1 MNKQKCRVK
10 EMMENSNEL
19 SRDLFLNEQNI
30 LTLARKLAKETYKKH
45 ENDAHNVEMWKC
57 GLLKI
62 KTRSSFT
69 KRMVGKLKVTCKII
83 IYLSPLAYKLNGK
96 SK

>member
-45 ENDAHNVEMWKC
+45 ENDAHNVEMWVAENKDKVFFYQKS
-57 GLLKI
+57 GGQVEGNLQNNHLP
-62 KTRSSFT
+62 FT
-69 KRMVGKLKVTCKII
+69 IGI
-83 IYLSPLAYKLNGK
+83 
-96 SK
+96 